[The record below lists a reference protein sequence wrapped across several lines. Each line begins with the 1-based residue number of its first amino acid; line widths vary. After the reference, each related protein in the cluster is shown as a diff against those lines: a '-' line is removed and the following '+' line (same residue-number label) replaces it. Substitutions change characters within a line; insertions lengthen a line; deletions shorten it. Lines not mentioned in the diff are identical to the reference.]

1 MILHSVISPLPAWDS
16 LLYMFYGGQNTKPV
30 EEAALE
36 AEMKLVLE
44 TCDLSSL
51 RGSMNFAQNKTIGTC
66 CEKCASIRVNYK
78 SDIYY

>member
-1 MILHSVISPLPAWDS
+1 MGFIAICFMVDKT
-16 LLYMFYGGQNTKPV
+16 QNTKPL
-30 EEAALE
+30 EAALE
-36 AEMKLVLE
+36 AEMKIVLE

-78 SDIYY
+78 SDMGKGTI